1 MSEQSEVPDVGTV
14 DETEPIVLEEVDPT
28 EASEPPESW
37 AADAHQDALL
47 DDRDVEVGPNEE
59 QS

>member
-14 DETEPIVLEEVDPT
+14 DETEPIVLEEVDFS
-28 EASEPPESW
+28 EAAEPPESW
-37 AADAHQDALL
+37 RADVHQDDLL
-47 DDRDVEVGPNEE
+47 NDRAVEVGPNEE